1 MFNIATLRS
10 AEDVKENMFKL
21 SLSPGVDLFKVTDR
35 LGLDTSQPLLM
46 RGYLCSLYCMQIEVV
61 TSLEFYMKST
71 DMDDIPVLSFVIT
84 HDDPTK
90 VSMTIKNK
98 TLVRKL
104 GGIVD
109 VLAELNK
116 YFKALMNSEPIH

>member
-1 MFNIATLRS
+1 MFNIASLRS
-10 AEDVKENMFKL
+10 ADDIQANRFNL
-21 SLSPGVDLFKVTDR
+21 SLTPGVDLFKVTDR

-61 TSLEFYMKST
+61 TSLDFYMKST

-98 TLVRKL
+98 TLVGKL

>member
-84 HDDPTK
+84 HDDPSE
-90 VSMTIKNK
+90 VSMTIRNK

-116 YFKALMNSEPIH
+116 YFKALMNSETIH